1 MERRTRVS
9 VYEGGRREGE
19 RGGITP
25 ETTENINQV
34 NFTGGCTRFSESVE
48 RESTNMGRVRSLF
61 SCLSSSFPTES

>member
-9 VYEGGRREGE
+9 VYEGGGGE